1 MAFISKGK
9 KSQPVYAISHM
20 MFLKL
25 FNIYMTLFN
34 YRVGIIF
41 NFYIVI
47 IEMHSS
53 VIIVHRECGEL
64 AETEVCIVHVYQIE
78 ELHESEWKNL

>member
-1 MAFISKGK
+1 
-9 KSQPVYAISHM
+9 
-20 MFLKL
+20 
-25 FNIYMTLFN
+25 
-34 YRVGIIF
+34 
-41 NFYIVI
+41 
-47 IEMHSS
+47 MHSS